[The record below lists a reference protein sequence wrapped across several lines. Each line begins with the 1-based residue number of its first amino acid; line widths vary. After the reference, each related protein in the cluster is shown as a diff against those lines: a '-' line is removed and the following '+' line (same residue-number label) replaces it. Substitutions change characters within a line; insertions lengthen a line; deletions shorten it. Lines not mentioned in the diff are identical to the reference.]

1 MSFLRHGEIYPCDVG
16 DYGEGAI
23 PSDHALAH
31 RNDEFP
37 AGYSS
42 AGCSPAV
49 PASASP
55 AGAIILEYFSDAKK
69 FAVNGKLSLIALSQ
83 LRGAV
88 GSPSH
93 VWRRLI
99 PDCSQKGL
107 FPPTAGTA

>member
-42 AGCSPAV
+42 AGCSPAE

-88 GSPSH
+88 PT
-93 VWRRLI
+93 I
-99 PDCSQKGL
+99 
-107 FPPTAGTA
+107 FPIYSFPVNVTYYPIVSFRKW

>member
-1 MSFLRHGEIYPCDVG
+1 MSFFRQGEIYHYDEGAC
-16 DYGEGAI
+16 GEGAT
-23 PSDHALAH
+23 PQDHAPAH

-55 AGAIILEYFSDAKK
+55 ASAIMLRTNFKTKS
-69 FAVNGKLSLIALSQ
+69 FAVNGKLSLFSLSQ

-88 GSPSH
+88 GT
-93 VWRRLI
+93 I
-99 PDCSQKGL
+99 
-107 FPPTAGTA
+107 

>member
-1 MSFLRHGEIYPCDVG
+1 MSFLRHGEIYPCDEG

-42 AGCSPAV
+42 AGCSPAL
-49 PASASP
+49 PASALP
-55 AGAIILEYFSDAKK
+55 AGAIILEYFSYAKK

-88 GSPSH
+88 LWESPNSKRC
-93 VWRRLI
+93 VLMYR
-99 PDCSQKGL
+99 
-107 FPPTAGTA
+107 